1 MLRKK
6 AKKRE
11 GLRNQKGGI
20 EMRTLK
26 RVSILLLLVLF
37 TGTFAFSADLD
48 LSALTSS
55 AAIQQFL
62 EENLPQD
69 SAYLAWKA
77 KYDENKQ
84 KFDKSKKTIRI
95 GMITTGAGL
104 LIEIGSAIF
113 LASTVDEYGT
123 VKRSGAAGYVI
134 GALTATVGGGIWIY
148 GALKRH
154 SAKEE
159 MDVLMNEGRI
169 NGYIKASINPS
180 IDPVN
185 KRYALTLN
193 LTF

>member
-1 MLRKK
+1 
-6 AKKRE
+6 
-11 GLRNQKGGI
+11 
-20 EMRTLK
+20 MRTLK

-48 LSALTSS
+48 LSAFTSP

-62 EENLPQD
+62 EKNFPQD
-69 SAYLAWKA
+69 SAYLSWKA
-77 KYDENKQ
+77 NYDKNKQ

-95 GMITTGAGL
+95 GMITAGAGL
-104 LIEIGSAIF
+104 LVQIGSMVFASSGGGDDIWGDGYLSKAKSGYTGILIGG
-113 LASTVDEYGT
+113 LA
-123 VKRSGAAGYVI
+123 
-134 GALTATVGGGIWIY
+134 ATVGGGIWIY
-148 GALKRH
+148 GVVKKH

-180 IDPVN
+180 IDLVN
-185 KRYALTLN
+185 KRYALTFN